1 VDTTLS
7 ATVDVAVA
15 VDGAADLNSAPM
27 QIQFDPK
34 ILRLNNVTVGSLMQ
48 GNQQP
53 AFTQNVLNDNGSAT
67 IQLSRLPGTG
77 GVSGS
82 GALVN
87 LSFQAVGRGMSTV
100 TVPNLTLSN
109 SQGQA
114 ITVANPQL
122 SVTVR

>member
-1 VDTTLS
+1 
-7 ATVDVAVA
+7 
-15 VDGAADLNSAPM
+15 M

-100 TVPNLTLSN
+100 TIPNLTLGN
-109 SQGQA
+109 SQGQPL
-114 ITVANPQL
+114 TVANPQL